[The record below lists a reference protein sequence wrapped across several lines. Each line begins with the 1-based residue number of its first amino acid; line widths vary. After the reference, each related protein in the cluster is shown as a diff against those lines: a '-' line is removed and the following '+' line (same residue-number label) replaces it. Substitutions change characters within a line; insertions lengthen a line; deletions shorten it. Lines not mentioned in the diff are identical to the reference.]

1 MLLKLSLPPF
11 IKKFAEITLAVEFL
25 DHAQMAGIVK
35 KIINDFNDE
44 WMRVLFHESDF
55 LENCLLIF
63 LLQELHRILRPFESE
78 LKLIMLPD
86 RPENVGKATHSYKMV
101 LVRLIEV
108 GLFALL
114 GTTI

>member
-1 MLLKLSLPPF
+1 M
-11 IKKFAEITLAVEFL
+11 V
-25 DHAQMAGIVK
+25 GIVK
-35 KIINDFNDE
+35 KIVNNFDDK
-44 WMRVLFHESDF
+44 WMRVLFHEPDF

-78 LKLIMLPD
+78 NKLIMFPD
-86 RPENVGKATHSYKMV
+86 RPKNVGKATHSNEMV

-114 GTTI
+114 GTTIYLRS